1 MCVAMI
7 ETYEIVSLVGCF
19 LLSGV
24 FSGSEAVLMS
34 INLDR
39 ARQIIEEGGSKG
51 KALDYMIE
59 RPNEFLTTILVGNNV
74 VNIFASSLMTTITAR
89 IFSSDSI
96 GIAVGITTFVI
107 LIFGEIIPKT
117 FARTHA
123 EKLSVVTIRFLQMF
137 YICLFPVIKGIVWF
151 ITTFLGE
158 NAELTGRLITK
169 LDIEYMVQKAEKE
182 NTIDSKQV
190 DLLHS
195 VLDFPK
201 IKVKDIMISRQKIK
215 YIKLD
220 STYDDVLKI
229 VKEDTH
235 SRFPVCDG
243 ELENMKGFLHV
254 KELVFLDQ
262 DQRSDFSIESHLKK
276 PFFVYE
282 HMKIQAVFDHMNRK
296 KVHLALVKD
305 ENGLIVGIITL
316 EDIVEEI
323 FGEIQDEH
331 DDEEESTNKEYQ
343 ESDLE
348 SGVYIEGS
356 ISLRDL
362 YSEYNIKIPLN
373 DNYSTVSG
381 FILDML
387 GNNFPEEGQIIV
399 WEGLS
404 FELVKVQDYEIREI
418 RIQDVDGEKHFFSKK
433 EATTTKEET
442 GSDQKRSG
450 QVSSQK
456 TSHV

>member
-1 MCVAMI
+1 MV
-7 ETYEIVSLVGCF
+7 ETYEIVTLVACF
-19 LLSGV
+19 IFSGI

-34 INLDR
+34 INIDR
-39 ARQIIEEGGSKG
+39 ARQIIEDGGSKG
-51 KALDYMIE
+51 KALNFMIE
-59 RPNEFLTTILVGNNV
+59 RPNELLTTILVGNNV

-89 IFSSDSI
+89 VFSSDSI
-96 GIAVGITTFVI
+96 GIAVGLTTFVI

-123 EKLSVVTIRFLQMF
+123 ENLAVPTIRLLQMC
-137 YICLFPVIKGIVWF
+137 YILLFPIIKSIVWF

-195 VLDFPK
+195 VLEFPK
-201 IKVKDIMISRQKIK
+201 IKVKDIMIPRQRIK
-215 YIKLD
+215 Y
-220 STYDDVLKI
+220 LKTTMGYREI
-229 VKEDTH
+229 LKAVQADAH
-235 SRFPVCDG
+235 SRFPVCED

-254 KELVFLDQ
+254 KELVFLNSGE
-262 DQRSDFSIESHLKK
+262 RNSFKIEEHLKK

-305 ENGLIVGIITL
+305 ENGLVVGIITL

-331 DDEEESTNKEYQ
+331 DQEEESTNKEYH
-343 ESDLE
+343 ENDLE
-348 SGVYIEGS
+348 SGIYIDGML
-356 ISLRDL
+356 SLRDL
-362 YSEYNIKIPLN
+362 YNEFDIKIPLN

-404 FELVKVQDYEIREI
+404 FELKKVQDYEIKEI
-418 RIQDVDGEKHFFSKK
+418 RVQDVDGEKHFFSKRDAVTAHDDLD
-433 EATTTKEET
+433 ED
-442 GSDQKRSG
+442 SSG
-450 QVSSQK
+450 QLNPSKNYPV
-456 TSHV
+456 

>member
-1 MCVAMI
+1 VQV
-7 ETYEIVSLVGCF
+7 ETYEVVLLMTCF
-19 LLSGV
+19 LLSGI

-34 INLDR
+34 INIDR
-39 ARQIIEEGGSKG
+39 AKQIIEEGGSRG
-51 KALDYMIE
+51 NALNFMIE

-74 VNIFASSLMTTITAR
+74 VNIFASSLMTTLTAR

-96 GIAVGITTFVI
+96 GIAVGITTFII

-123 EKLSVVTIRFLQMF
+123 EKLAVPTIRFLQLW
-137 YICLFPVIKGIVWF
+137 YISLFPVIKSIVWF
-151 ITTFLGE
+151 ISTFLGE

-201 IKVKDIMISRQKIK
+201 IKVKDIMIPRQKIK
-215 YIKLD
+215 YLK
-220 STYDDVLKI
+220 SESSYHDVLTI
-229 VKEDTH
+229 IKEDTH

-254 KELVFLDQ
+254 KELVFLKQEERENFD
-262 DQRSDFSIESHLKK
+262 ITEHLKS

-331 DDEEESTNKEYQ
+331 DEEEESINKEYQ
-343 ESDLE
+343 ISDLE
-348 SGVYIEGS
+348 TGIYIDGS
-356 ISLRDL
+356 LSLREL
-362 YSEYNIKIPLN
+362 YNDFEIKIPLN

-404 FELVKVQDYEIREI
+404 FELKKVQDYEIREI
-418 RIQDVDGEKHFFSKK
+418 RIQDVDGEKHFFSKREANSAGEEESVEEK
-433 EATTTKEET
+433 EVDRMA
-442 GSDQKRSG
+442 
-450 QVSSQK
+450 SQK
-456 TSHV
+456 ISPV